1 MQSLCVALLKWF
13 LIKEGKSKT
22 KLLGGAMAQN
32 NQPNQQNSPR
42 KNQDQEPVGQGQ
54 RGNQNVQPD
63 FDKSPNRE
71 TEQSG

>member
-1 MQSLCVALLKWF
+1 
-13 LIKEGKSKT
+13 
-22 KLLGGAMAQN
+22 MAQN

-42 KNQDQEPVGQGQ
+42 KNQDQEPAGQGQ

-71 TEQSG
+71 TEHADKRQNIQGK